1 MKIDRPSIV
10 FNGYFKGTIDKEADL
25 RTFTS
30 LSDSAALSVFENEDA
45 VYYSYKKLKNNSAL
59 RYMDTVLM
67 IRNIMKVNNEDGSVT
82 FITVNCCKSG
92 DKEAKWH
99 YTYSVSII
107 IVKFD
112 NPTKYIYN
120 PNKVKKMCFEEIM
133 NTYDKYRTEI
143 NNFRD
148 IGFDTIK
155 KKEQEEDL

>member
-10 FNGYFKGTIDKEADL
+10 FNGYFKGTIDKDADL

-45 VYYSYKKLKNNSAL
+45 VYYSHKKLKNNSAL

-107 IVKFD
+107 VVRFD
-112 NPTKYIYN
+112 NSINYNYKPTKI
-120 PNKVKKMCFEEIM
+120 KKMCLDCIMEEYKKYKSQI
-133 NTYDKYRTEI
+133 NTL
-143 NNFRD
+143 RD
-148 IGFDTIK
+148 IGFDML
-155 KKEQEEDL
+155 KKEK